1 MSMRILIGCAEASLV
16 YAFWRAST
24 NQSDLC
30 SVTSSVIFF
39 GTNGINTRRETAVLT
54 KNRILS
60 CFLSQFNVLCPRF
73 AVQLFS
79 PSLLLLSL
87 AVSCTKGK
95 KNKKRLKCFHY
106 WRLLSLNQDKKKS
119 NWTPRQAK
127 RVADSFYLSI
137 YWQIPSGHSNAYEST
152 AKLFKVIPE

>member
-16 YAFWRAST
+16 HAFWRAST

-39 GTNGINTRRETAVLT
+39 GTNGINTRETAVLT
-54 KNRILS
+54 ENRILS
-60 CFLSQFNVLCPRF
+60 CFLSQFNVLSPRF

-95 KNKKRLKCFHY
+95 KKLKKTKMFP
-106 WRLLSLNQDKKKS
+106 LLE
-119 NWTPRQAK
+119 AI
-127 RVADSFYLSI
+127 VF
-137 YWQIPSGHSNAYEST
+137 ESR
-152 AKLFKVIPE
+152 